1 MDNIITKMIK
11 LRKMSGLNN
20 TELSQALGQYSD
32 YVSRIEEGR
41 KTIRLNDVTL
51 YARHFKVSVNW
62 LIGLE
67 DRHDTQP

>member
-20 TELSQALGQYSD
+20 TELSQALGQNSD

-51 YARHFKVSVNW
+51 YARYFKVSVNW

-67 DRHDTQP
+67 DDYDAKP